1 MKSSTWDLITIQQLC
16 IYDEGNDFK
25 SILHKSVQNIPLGF
39 LQTIRCFR
47 TQSTQSF
54 KTVTSENPPPLNW
67 NAPKNMK
74 I

>member
-39 LQTIRCFR
+39 IQTIRCFR
-47 TQSTQSF
+47 TTMIHVYTQSTQSF
-54 KTVTSENPPPLNW
+54 KTVTSENPPPLN
-67 NAPKNMK
+67 
-74 I
+74 